1 MYIFIY
7 MNMNMNVNM
16 KGFFFNFKVY
26 IELRCVNTKSSL
38 YVKRLHSVVP

>member
-16 KGFFFNFKVY
+16 KGVFYFKVY